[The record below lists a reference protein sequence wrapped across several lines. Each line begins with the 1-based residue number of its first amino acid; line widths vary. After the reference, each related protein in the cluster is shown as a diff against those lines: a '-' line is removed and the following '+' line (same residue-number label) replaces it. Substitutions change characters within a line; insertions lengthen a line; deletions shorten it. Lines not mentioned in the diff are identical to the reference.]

1 MILKNFNVTVSTSY
15 LIYALCQPLL
25 FIMILKCLYFYL
37 MCYFC
42 HDIPLS
48 RPFKGWGE
56 GYLFPFPRK

>member
-1 MILKNFNVTVSTSY
+1 MILKNLSVTVSTSY

-25 FIMILKCLYFYL
+25 FIMILKCLYFYR

-48 RPFKGWGE
+48 RFSQGE
-56 GYLFPFPRK
+56 PVLLFP